1 MKTQIPWGLKM
12 LTACSLRKES
22 IYFMEGSKKK
32 KNLHL
37 TNPYFLRNPGQRAGH
52 LQPVVGSG
60 MCTGKGEALQFTAA
74 VCQAAPVTPKAGPP
88 AASR

>member
-1 MKTQIPWGLKM
+1 MGTEN
-12 LTACSLRKES
+12 AYSLFFKKR
-22 IYFMEGSKKK
+22 IRLIHLGVKKK

-60 MCTGKGEALQFTAA
+60 VCTGKGEALQFTAA
-74 VCQAAPVTPKAGPP
+74 VRQAAPVTPKAGPP

>member
-1 MKTQIPWGLKM
+1 MGTEN
-12 LTACSLRKES
+12 AYSLFFKKR
-22 IYFMEGSKKK
+22 IRLIHLGVKKK

-60 MCTGKGEALQFTAA
+60 VCTGKGEALQFTAA

-88 AASR
+88 TASR